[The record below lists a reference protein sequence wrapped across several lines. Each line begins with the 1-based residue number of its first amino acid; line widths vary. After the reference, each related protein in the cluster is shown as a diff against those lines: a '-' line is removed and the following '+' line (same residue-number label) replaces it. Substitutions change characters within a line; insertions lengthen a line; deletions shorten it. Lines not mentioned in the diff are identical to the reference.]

1 MVPNTHR
8 IADLGFDHG
17 DFLVLAA
24 RRGHMVIGVECQS
37 VCLERF
43 PLRHSGLP
51 VAFRD
56 RIELR
61 CGDGPAALHAG
72 DIIQTVTIAGLG
84 EKTIANWATQLPST
98 VERIVAC
105 PSDMRGTIRREMRTH
120 GYRIVDETIAQARG
134 RLYPVIAWEKGIE
147 TRPDDAYFQVGPV
160 LFDHHPDALETW
172 VHHRLKRLSA
182 AIQRWKR
189 SDNHTD
195 DDGLHFQRWI
205 AALNTVQQDL
215 VNRSHASTR
224 NNPNKSQT

>member
-24 RRGHMVIGVECQS
+24 SQGHTVIGVECQS
-37 VCLERF
+37 VCLKRF

-51 VAFRD
+51 PTLRD

-72 DIIQTVTIAGLG
+72 DVIQTVTIAGLG
-84 EKTIANWATQLPST
+84 ERTIARWATQLPPT
-98 VERIVAC
+98 IERIVAC
-105 PSDMRGTIRREMRTH
+105 PSDMRGTIRRDMRTN
-120 GYRIVDETIAQARG
+120 GFRILNETIAEARG
-134 RLYPVIAWEKGIE
+134 RLYPVIAWEKGTE

-160 LFDHHPDALETW
+160 LFDNHPAALDAW
-172 VHHRLKRLSA
+172 VQHRLKRLSA

-195 DDGLHFQRWI
+195 DDSLHFQRWI
-205 AALNTVQQDL
+205 TALTTVQQDL
-215 VNRSHASTR
+215 VKRSDASTR
-224 NNPNKSQT
+224 DNPNESQT